1 MQTIPPPLLVCKHFI
16 DKSFIEAATPGYFG
30 TVKAVFKERNREPRI
45 LYEVF
50 DQQQGTKERS
60 DSALLYDFFR
70 YLNARKLQIVNVIGE
85 K

>member
-1 MQTIPPPLLVCKHFI
+1 MQTIPPPLLVAKQFI
-16 DKSFIEAATPGYFG
+16 GKSFIEVITPGCFG
-30 TVKAVFKERNREPRI
+30 TIKVVFKERNREPRI

-50 DQQQGTKERS
+50 DQQRGTRERS

-70 YLNARKLQIVNVIGE
+70 YLNARKLQIVNVLSE